1 MPATAVTDRDDATD
15 KAPGRG
21 GGGGGSLERVTVNL
35 TARGS
40 RALEL
45 ATELTGDT
53 KTDTINRA
61 LQFYAYLEQVTA
73 HGGAIYVR
81 EKADSELERVKVFS

>member
-1 MPATAVTDRDDATD
+1 MPATAGGQIDRDDGT
-15 KAPGRG
+15 KAVGRG
-21 GGGGGSLERVTVNL
+21 HSGGPLERVTVNL
-35 TARGS
+35 TPRAA

-61 LQFYAYLEQVTA
+61 LQVYAFLEHVTA
-73 HGGAIYVR
+73 NGGSIHAR
-81 EKADSELERVKVFS
+81 ESADSELERLKIF